1 MLVNAAEM
9 DKASTILALGAHPDD
24 LELGCG
30 ATLAK
35 LAQAGAHVRAVIFS
49 RGGAGTAAGFDRAAE
64 TRTAMASLGIHDVHI
79 HDLPDTR
86 LHEHLNDLI
95 ELMQVHVREAA
106 PDRVY
111 TMFREDRH
119 QDHRA
124 VHQASVVAC
133 RRVAQILAYETPS
146 SYPNFVP
153 TVFEAI
159 GDFMERKV
167 EALKLHQSQA
177 ERLYM
182 NEDMIRSAAHFRG
195 VQVELGRAEGF
206 IPYKIIF

>member
-1 MLVNAAEM
+1 MTNV
-9 DKASTILALGAHPDD
+9 KTILALGAHPDD

-35 LAQAGAHVRAVIFS
+35 LVEEGAHVRAVIFS
-49 RGGAGTAAGFDRAAE
+49 QGRQGAFPGFDRATE
-64 TRTAMASLGIHDVHI
+64 TRTALRSLGIEDIHVHNF
-79 HDLPDTR
+79 PDTR
-86 LHEHLNDLI
+86 LHERLNDLI
-95 ELMQVHVREAA
+95 DAIEVHMRETK

-111 TMFREDRH
+111 TMFKEDRH

-133 RRVAQILAYETPS
+133 RRAPQILAYETPS

-153 TVFEAI
+153 TVFEQV
-159 GDFMERKV
+159 GDYMERKV

-177 ERLYM
+177 ERQYM
-182 NEDMIRSAAHFRG
+182 NEDMVRSAAHFRG

-206 IPYKIIF
+206 FPYKIVF

>member
-1 MLVNAAEM
+1 M
-9 DKASTILALGAHPDD
+9 DKGNTILAFGAHPDD

-30 ATLAK
+30 ATLSK
-35 LAQAGAHVRAVIFS
+35 LTRAGAHVRAVVFS
-49 RGGAGTAAGFDRAAE
+49 RGAVGGSAEFDRAAE
-64 TRTAMASLGIHDVHI
+64 TRAALSSLGVQDVHV
-79 HDLPDTR
+79 HNLPDTR

-95 ELMQVHVREAA
+95 AMMQVHMRETQ
-106 PDRVY
+106 PHRVY
-111 TMFREDRH
+111 TMFKDDRH

-133 RRVAQILAYETPS
+133 RKVPQILAYETPS
-146 SYPNFVP
+146 SYPNFIP
-153 TVFEAI
+153 TVFEAV
-159 GDFMERKV
+159 GDYMEQKV

>member
-1 MLVNAAEM
+1 M
-9 DKASTILALGAHPDD
+9 DKPLTVLALGAHPDD

-35 LAQAGAHVRAVIFS
+35 LASAGAVVRAVVFTQGTVGAAPDFD
-49 RGGAGTAAGFDRAAE
+49 RGGETKAALL
-64 TRTAMASLGIHDVHI
+64 SLGVKDVHV
-79 HDLPDTR
+79 HDFPDTR
-86 LHEHLNDLI
+86 LHERLNDLI
-95 ELMQVHVREAA
+95 SAMQRHVRETQ

-111 TMFREDRH
+111 TMFKEDRH

-124 VHQASVVAC
+124 IYQASVVAC
-133 RRVAQILAYETPS
+133 RKVAQILAYETPS
-146 SYPNFVP
+146 SYPNFIP
-153 TVFEAI
+153 TVFEQV

-167 EALKLHQSQA
+167 EALKLHESQA

-182 NEDMIRSAAHFRG
+182 NEEMIRSAAHFRG

>member
-1 MLVNAAEM
+1 MTQVRR
-9 DKASTILALGAHPDD
+9 ILALGAHPDD

-35 LAQAGAHVRAVIFS
+35 LIKRGATVRAVVFS
-49 RGGAGTAAGFDRAAE
+49 RGRVGASSAFDRAAE
-64 TRTAMASLGIHDVHI
+64 TRTALASLGVEDVHI
-79 HDLPDTR
+79 HDFPDTR
-86 LHEHLNDLI
+86 LHERLNDLI
-95 ELMQVHVREAA
+95 EAIEVHVRETT

-111 TMFREDRH
+111 TMFKDDRH

-124 VHQASVVAC
+124 VYQASAVAC
-133 RRVAQILAYETPS
+133 RRAPQILAYETPS

-153 TVFEAI
+153 TVFERVD
-159 GDFMERKV
+159 DFMELKV

-177 ERLYM
+177 ERQYM
-182 NEDMIRSAAHFRG
+182 NEDMVRSAAHFRG

-206 IPYKIIF
+206 FPYKITF

>member
-1 MLVNAAEM
+1 
-9 DKASTILALGAHPDD
+9 LAFGAHPDD

-35 LAQAGAHVRAVIFS
+35 LVEAGAHVRAVIFS
-49 RGGAGTAAGFDRAAE
+49 HGSLGASPGVDRAAE
-64 TRTAMASLGIHDVHI
+64 TRAALRSLGVEDVHV
-79 HDLPDTR
+79 HSFPDTR

-95 ELMQVHVREAA
+95 TAMQAHVRETT

-111 TMFREDRH
+111 TMFKDDRH

-124 VHQASVVAC
+124 VHQASLVAC
-133 RRVAQILAYETPS
+133 RRAAQILAYETPS

-153 TVFEAI
+153 TVFEQV
-159 GDFMERKV
+159 GDYMERKV
-167 EALKLHQSQA
+167 EALKLHESQA
-177 ERLYM
+177 DRLYM

-206 IPYKIIF
+206 IPYKLVL

>member
-1 MLVNAAEM
+1 M
-9 DKASTILALGAHPDD
+9 DKVTTILAFGAHPDD

-35 LAQAGAHVRAVIFS
+35 LVEAGAQVRAVIFS
-49 RGGAGTAAGFDRAAE
+49 QGDVGASPGSDRAAE
-64 TRTAMASLGIHDVHI
+64 TRSALNSLGVQDIHVHNF
-79 HDLPDTR
+79 PDTR

-95 ELMQVHVREAA
+95 AAMQVHVRETA
-106 PDRVY
+106 PDRLY
-111 TMFREDRH
+111 TMFKEDRH

-124 VHQASVVAC
+124 VYQASVVAC
-133 RRVAQILAYETPS
+133 RRVPQILAYETPS
-146 SYPNFVP
+146 SYPNFIP
-153 TVFEAI
+153 TVFEQVA
-159 GDFMERKV
+159 DYMERKV

-206 IPYKIIF
+206 IPYKLVF

>member
-1 MLVNAAEM
+1 M
-9 DKASTILALGAHPDD
+9 ASQRILALGAHPDD

-35 LAQAGAHVRAVIFS
+35 LAASGAAISAVVFS
-49 RGGAGTAAGFDRAAE
+49 RGTRGGDHAHDRSAE
-64 TRTAMASLGIHDVHI
+64 SREALTGLGVATVHQHDF
-79 HDLPDTR
+79 PDTR

-95 ELMQVHVREAA
+95 AAIEDHVRSTA

-111 TMFREDRH
+111 TMFAEDRH

-124 VHQASVVAC
+124 VCQASMVAC
-133 RRVAQILAYETPS
+133 RRVPQILAYETPS

-153 TVFEAI
+153 TVFEPVD
-159 GDFMERKV
+159 DFIERKV
-167 EALKLHQSQA
+167 AALRLHASQG

-182 NEDMIRSAAHFRG
+182 QEEKIRSAAHFRG
-195 VQVELGRAEGF
+195 VQVDLGQTEGF
-206 IPYKIIF
+206 LPYKMVL

>member
-1 MLVNAAEM
+1 MEKSLKV
-9 DKASTILALGAHPDD
+9 LALGAHPDD

-35 LAQAGAHVRAVIFS
+35 LAEAGAQVRAVIFS
-49 RGGAGTAAGFDRAAE
+49 QGREGASSGFDRAAE
-64 TRTAMASLGIHDVHI
+64 TRAALNSLGIEDIHVHSF
-79 HDLPDTR
+79 PDTR

-95 ELMQVHVREAA
+95 ATMEVHMREAK
-106 PDRVY
+106 PQRVY
-111 TMFREDRH
+111 TMFKEDRH

-124 VHQASVVAC
+124 IYQASVVAC
-133 RRVAQILAYETPS
+133 RRAPQILAYETPS

-153 TVFEAI
+153 TVFEQV
-159 GDFMERKV
+159 GEHMERKV
-167 EALKLHQSQA
+167 EALRLHASQSA
-177 ERLYM
+177 RLYM

-206 IPYKIIF
+206 FPYKIIF

>member
-1 MLVNAAEM
+1 M
-9 DKASTILALGAHPDD
+9 DRTKTVLALGAHPDD

-35 LAQAGAHVRAVIFS
+35 LAEAGAHVRAVIFS
-49 RGGAGTAAGFDRAAE
+49 QGRVGASPGFDRAAE
-64 TRTAMASLGIHDVHI
+64 TRAALNSLGIEDVHV
-79 HDLPDTR
+79 HSFPDTR
-86 LHEHLNDLI
+86 LHECLNDLI
-95 ELMQVHVREAA
+95 DAIELHFRETA
-106 PDRVY
+106 PRRVY

-133 RRVAQILAYETPS
+133 RRAAEILAYETPS

-153 TVFEAI
+153 TVFEQV
-159 GDFMERKV
+159 GEYLERKV
-167 EALKLHQSQA
+167 AALKLHQSQG

-182 NEDMIRSAAHFRG
+182 SEEMIRSAAQFRG
-195 VQVELGRAEGF
+195 VQVEIGRAEGF
-206 IPYKIIF
+206 IPYKLVF

>member
-1 MLVNAAEM
+1 M
-9 DKASTILALGAHPDD
+9 DKAKTILALGAHPDD

-35 LAQAGAHVRAVIFS
+35 LTEAGWHVRAVIFS
-49 RGGAGTAAGFDRAAE
+49 HGNVGASPRFDRAAE
-64 TRTAMASLGIHDVHI
+64 TRAALSSLGIEDVHV
-79 HDLPDTR
+79 HSLPDTR
-86 LHEHLNDLI
+86 FHEHLNDLI
-95 ELMQVHVREAA
+95 AAMQEHVREMS
-106 PDRVY
+106 PRRVY
-111 TMFREDRH
+111 TMFKEDRH

-124 VHQASVVAC
+124 VHQASLVAC
-133 RRVAQILAYETPS
+133 RRVPQILAYETPS
-146 SYPNFVP
+146 SYPNFIP
-153 TVFEAI
+153 TVFEAV

-167 EALKLHQSQA
+167 DALKLHESQA

-206 IPYKIIF
+206 IPYKLIL

>member
-1 MLVNAAEM
+1 M
-9 DKASTILALGAHPDD
+9 DKVTTILAFGAHPDD

-35 LAQAGAHVRAVIFS
+35 LVEAGAHVRAVIFS
-49 RGGAGTAAGFDRAAE
+49 EGGAGSAPGFDRAAE
-64 TRTAMASLGIHDVHI
+64 TRTALGSLGVQDVHV
-79 HDLPDTR
+79 HNFPDTR

-95 ELMQVHVREAA
+95 AAMQVHVRETA
-106 PDRVY
+106 PDRLY
-111 TMFREDRH
+111 TMFKEDRH

-133 RRVAQILAYETPS
+133 RRVPQILAYETPS
-146 SYPNFVP
+146 SYPNFIP
-153 TVFEAI
+153 TVFEQV
-159 GDFMERKV
+159 GDYMERKV

-206 IPYKIIF
+206 IPYKIVF